1 VPEIT
6 LTLDND
12 LEISPIREHQPVEF
26 ACAARHGARLAL
38 SVDGQALEPF
48 LRPGETTWRWS
59 WNPGAAVGLHRLALV
74 ETQPNDHESSYGWT
88 LRVVTR
94 KLDQERYEALLEDI
108 QRAAYGLLVTLSGAG
123 SESADLQR
131 EAPWRHSPA
140 EEYYSLFEDHLAAF
154 ERAVRRIAMRPREQ
168 LRGQYE
174 SEPLGQAAEL
184 GAEALADLVH
194 GPFDEAPP
202 EIAPALQEALRSGGG
217 LLPRS
222 IAAEHSRPTTDI
234 YEHRLL
240 KHVLTLLLRRARFV
254 GRLAEREAARLVASE
269 LFVDIPS
276 TRRLRAD
283 QIAAGCA
290 VAVRTLREL
299 HGLPFLA
306 QVRPLPAFRG
316 ATPLL
321 QRDAAYREIYRMWQA
336 LRQHPYIAF
345 DSPLFAIPIADL
357 PYLYEGWCAL
367 QVAHALLALGGTVRE
382 QRLAQPRQL
391 ADDDLELAVALAE
404 QTPLLV
410 IERGE
415 WTLILRYQPRYRPL
429 TKDNRRKTIDDS
441 IHPSS
446 IVDHRSSDRLGSLDR
461 HTRVPDLAIEVRQA
475 GAPPRALLLDA
486 KYRLDADG
494 RGVPQD
500 ALADAYT
507 YFGAIGYAGQRATIG
522 ALLLYPGTGAPERYP
537 SGVGTIPL
545 LPGST
550 EVLAKQLAE
559 WLFAS

>member
-26 ACAARHGARLAL
+26 ACAAQHGARLTL

-48 LRPGETTWRWS
+48 LRPGETIWRWS

-74 ETQPNDHESSYGWT
+74 EAQPNDHESSYGWA

-94 KLDQERYEALLEDI
+94 KLDQERYQALLEDI

-140 EEYYSLFEDHLAAF
+140 EEYYSLFENHLAAF

-168 LRGQYE
+168 LRGRYE
-174 SEPLGQAAEL
+174 AEPLGQAAEL

-202 EIAPALQEALRSGGG
+202 EIAPALQEVLRSGGG

-222 IAAEHSRPTTDI
+222 ITAEHSRPTTDI

-240 KHVLTLLLRRARFV
+240 KHMLALLLRRARFV

-269 LFVDIPS
+269 LFVDAPS

-290 VAVRTLREL
+290 AAVRTLRDL
-299 HGLPFLA
+299 YGLPFLA

-321 QRDAAYREIYRMWQA
+321 QRDAAYREVYRMWQA

-345 DSPLFAIPIADL
+345 DSLLFAIPIADL
-357 PYLYEGWCAL
+357 PYLYEGWCAI
-367 QVAHALLALGGTVRE
+367 QVAQALLALGGTVRE
-382 QRLAQPRQL
+382 QRLAEPRQL
-391 ADDDLELAVALAE
+391 GDDDLELTIALAE
-404 QTPLLV
+404 QVPLLV
-410 IERGE
+410 IERGD
-415 WTLILRYQPRYRPL
+415 WTLFLRYQPRYRSARSAE
-429 TKDNRRKTIDDS
+429 RRAQD
-441 IHPSS
+441 
-446 IVDHRSSDRLGSLDR
+446 SSDTRSPLASLDR
-461 HTRVPDLAIEVRQA
+461 HIRVPDLAIEVRQA

-522 ALLLYPGTGAPERYP
+522 ALILYPGTGAPERYP

-550 EVLAKQLAE
+550 KRLAEQLAE
-559 WLFAS
+559 WLQAS